1 MLNCKV
7 TANHIEISPD
17 NLTRKLEPGTST
29 YSKQKRSI
37 YSMSK
42 PPITQT
48 PGRKQQVQAM
58 FNHIAGRYDLL
69 NHLLS
74 MGIDK
79 GWRKKLVKL
88 MARDNPRRILDLA
101 TGTADLAI
109 AAAKINPDNITGTDI
124 AEEML
129 AIGQEK
135 VNKLGLGNKITLLKA
150 DSENLPFDDSE
161 FDAAMVAFGVRNYE
175 NLPKGLTEMCRVLK
189 PGSRAFILEFSKPQ
203 KFPVKQL
210 FGFYS
215 RFILPVIGR
224 IVSKHSTAY
233 SYLPESV
240 AAFPQ
245 DKQFIKIMLE
255 AGFSEAEFISLSFGI
270 TNLYIGK
277 K

>member
-1 MLNCKV
+1 
-7 TANHIEISPD
+7 
-17 NLTRKLEPGTST
+17 
-29 YSKQKRSI
+29 
-37 YSMSK
+37 MSK
-42 PPITQT
+42 PHITQT
-48 PGRKQQVQAM
+48 PGRKQQVQVM
-58 FNHIAGRYDLL
+58 FNSIAGRYDLL

-74 MGIDK
+74 MGIDR

-88 MARDNPRRILDLA
+88 MAKDNPGRILDMA

-109 AAAKINPDNITGTDI
+109 AAAKIHPDNITGTDI

-135 VNKLGLGNKITLLKA
+135 VDKLRLGAMIKLLKA
-150 DSENLPFDDSE
+150 DSENLPFGNNE

-175 NLPKGLTEMCRVLK
+175 NLPKGLSEMSRVLK

-215 RFILPVIGR
+215 RFILPFIGR
-224 IVSKHSTAY
+224 LVSKHSTAY

-245 DKQFIKIMLE
+245 ENEFINIMLKS
-255 AGFSEAEFISLSFGI
+255 GFSKAEFISLSFGI
-270 TNLYIGK
+270 TNLYIGTK
-277 K
+277 

>member
-1 MLNCKV
+1 
-7 TANHIEISPD
+7 
-17 NLTRKLEPGTST
+17 
-29 YSKQKRSI
+29 
-37 YSMSK
+37 MSK
-42 PPITQT
+42 PPVTQA
-48 PGRKQQVQAM
+48 PGRKQQVQLM
-58 FNHIAGRYDLL
+58 FNDIANRYDLL

-74 MGIDK
+74 MGIDR
-79 GWRKKLVKL
+79 GWRKKLVRL
-88 MARDNPRRILDLA
+88 MEKDKPLRILDMA

-109 AAAKINPDNITGTDI
+109 AASKIPAVKITGTDI

-135 VNKLGLGNKITLLKA
+135 VNKLGLGGKITLQKA
-150 DSENLPFDDSE
+150 DSENLPFKDGE

-175 NLPKGLTEMCRVLK
+175 NLPKGLSEMCRVLK

-203 KFPVKQL
+203 KFPIKQL

-224 IVSKHSTAY
+224 MVSKHSTAY

-240 AAFPQ
+240 AAFPL

-255 AGFSEAEFISLSFGI
+255 SGFSEAEFISLSFGI

>member
-1 MLNCKV
+1 
-7 TANHIEISPD
+7 
-17 NLTRKLEPGTST
+17 
-29 YSKQKRSI
+29 
-37 YSMSK
+37 MSK
-42 PPITQT
+42 PPVTQA
-48 PGRKQQVQAM
+48 PGRKQQVQLM
-58 FNHIAGRYDLL
+58 FNDIANRYDLL

-74 MGIDK
+74 MGIDR
-79 GWRKKLVKL
+79 GWRKKLVWL
-88 MARDNPRRILDLA
+88 MEKDKPLHILDMA

-109 AAAKINPDNITGTDI
+109 AASKIPAVKITGTDI

-135 VNKLGLGNKITLLKA
+135 VNKLGLGGKITLQKA
-150 DSENLPFDDSE
+150 DSENLPFKDGE

-175 NLPKGLTEMCRVLK
+175 NLPKGLSEMSRVLK

-224 IVSKHSTAY
+224 MVSKHSTAY

-255 AGFSEAEFISLSFGI
+255 SGFSEAEFISLSFGI

>member
-1 MLNCKV
+1 
-7 TANHIEISPD
+7 
-17 NLTRKLEPGTST
+17 
-29 YSKQKRSI
+29 
-37 YSMSK
+37 MSK

-48 PGRKQQVQAM
+48 PGRKIQVQAM
-58 FNHIAGRYDLL
+58 FNEIAERYDLL

-74 MGIDK
+74 MGIDR
-79 GWRKKLVKL
+79 GWRKKLVKM
-88 MARDNPRRILDLA
+88 MAKDKPRRILDMA

-109 AAAKINPDNITGTDI
+109 AAAKINPENITGTDI

-135 VNKLGLGNKITLLKA
+135 VNKLGLGNIITLIKA
-150 DSENLPFDDSE
+150 DSENLPFGDAE
-161 FDAAMVAFGVRNYE
+161 FDSAMVAFGVRNYE
-175 NLPKGLTEMCRVLK
+175 NLPKGLSEMCRVLK

-215 RFILPVIGR
+215 RYILPLIGR
-224 IVSKHSTAY
+224 LVSKNSTAY

-245 DKQFIKIMLE
+245 DDHFLEIMRE
-255 AGFSEAEFISLSFGI
+255 AGFSKAEYISLSFGI
-270 TNLYIGK
+270 TNLYIGEK
-277 K
+277 

>member
-1 MLNCKV
+1 
-7 TANHIEISPD
+7 
-17 NLTRKLEPGTST
+17 
-29 YSKQKRSI
+29 
-37 YSMSK
+37 MSK

-48 PGRKQQVQAM
+48 AGRKQQVQTM
-58 FNHIAGRYDLL
+58 FNSIAGRYDLL

-79 GWRKKLVKL
+79 GWRKELVTL
-88 MARDNPRRILDLA
+88 MGQDHPRRILDMA

-109 AAAKINPDNITGTDI
+109 AAMRINPDSITGTDI

-135 VNKLGLGNKITLLKA
+135 VNKLGLGDKIKLMKA
-150 DSENLPFDDSE
+150 DSENLPFSDAE

-175 NLPKGLTEMCRVLK
+175 NLPKGLSEMCRVLK

-203 KFPVKQL
+203 KFPVKQA

-215 RFILPVIGR
+215 KFILPAIGR
-224 IVSKHSTAY
+224 VVSKHSTAY

-245 DKQFIKIMLE
+245 DDEFIKIMLE
-255 AGFSEAEFISLSFGI
+255 SGFSLAEFKSLSFGI
-270 TNLYIGK
+270 TNLYIGTK
-277 K
+277 

>member
-1 MLNCKV
+1 
-7 TANHIEISPD
+7 
-17 NLTRKLEPGTST
+17 
-29 YSKQKRSI
+29 
-37 YSMSK
+37 
-42 PPITQT
+42 
-48 PGRKQQVQAM
+48 
-58 FNHIAGRYDLL
+58 
-69 NHLLS
+69 
-74 MGIDK
+74 MGIDR

-88 MARDNPRRILDLA
+88 MAEDNPRFILDLA

-109 AAAKINPDNITGTDI
+109 AAMKINPEKITGTDI

-129 AIGQEK
+129 AIGKEK
-135 VNKLGLGNKITLLKA
+135 VTKLGLNDKITLLKA
-150 DSENLPFDDSE
+150 DSENLPFSDHE

-175 NLPKGLTEMCRVLK
+175 NLPKGLSEMCRVLK

-224 IVSKHSTAY
+224 LVSKHSSAY

-245 DKQFIKIMLE
+245 DGEFIKIMLKS
-255 AGFSEAEFISLSFGI
+255 GFSHAEFISLSFGI

>member
-1 MLNCKV
+1 
-7 TANHIEISPD
+7 
-17 NLTRKLEPGTST
+17 
-29 YSKQKRSI
+29 
-37 YSMSK
+37 MSK
-42 PPITQT
+42 PPVTQT
-48 PGRKQQVQAM
+48 AGRKQQVQAM
-58 FNHIAGRYDLL
+58 FNSIAGRYDLL

-79 GWRKKLVKL
+79 GWRKKLVSL
-88 MARDNPRRILDLA
+88 MRQDQPRSILDMA

-109 AAAKINPDNITGTDI
+109 AAMRINPESITGTDI

-135 VNKLGLGNKITLLKA
+135 VNKLGLGDKIKLLKA
-150 DSENLPFDDSE
+150 DSENLPFRDAE

-175 NLPKGLTEMCRVLK
+175 NLPKGLSEMCRVLK

-203 KFPVKQL
+203 KFPVKQA

-215 RFILPVIGR
+215 KFILPAIGR
-224 IVSKHSTAY
+224 VVSRHSSAY

-245 DKQFIKIMLE
+245 DDDFLKIMLG
-255 AGFSEAEFISLSFGI
+255 AGFSQAEFISLSFGI

>member
-1 MLNCKV
+1 
-7 TANHIEISPD
+7 
-17 NLTRKLEPGTST
+17 
-29 YSKQKRSI
+29 
-37 YSMSK
+37 MSK

-48 PGRKQQVQAM
+48 PGRKQQVHAM

-74 MGIDK
+74 MGIDR

-88 MARDNPRRILDLA
+88 MARDKPLHILDMA

-109 AAAKINPDNITGTDI
+109 AAAAINPENITGTDI

-129 AIGQEK
+129 AIGQKK
-135 VNKLGLGNKITLLKA
+135 VDKLGLGNIITLLKA
-150 DSENLPFDDSE
+150 DSENLPFKDAE
-161 FDAAMVAFGVRNYE
+161 FDSAMVAFGVRNYE
-175 NLPKGLTEMCRVLK
+175 NLPKGLSEMCRVLK

-224 IVSKHSTAY
+224 LISNHSTAY

-245 DKQFIKIMLE
+245 DDHFLKIMIE
-255 AGFSEAEFISLSFGI
+255 AGFSQAEFISLSFGI

>member
-1 MLNCKV
+1 
-7 TANHIEISPD
+7 
-17 NLTRKLEPGTST
+17 
-29 YSKQKRSI
+29 
-37 YSMSK
+37 MSK
-42 PPITQT
+42 PPISQS
-48 PGRKQQVQAM
+48 PGRKQQVQVM
-58 FNHIAGRYDLL
+58 FNDIAGRYDLL

-74 MGIDK
+74 MGIDR

-88 MARDNPRRILDLA
+88 MSEDHPCRILDLA

-109 AAAKINPDNITGTDI
+109 AASKLNPDNITGTDI

-129 AIGQEK
+129 AIGKEK
-135 VNKLGLGNKITLLKA
+135 VKKLGLEKTITLMKA
-150 DSENLPFDDSE
+150 DSENLPFGDAE

-175 NLPKGLTEMCRVLK
+175 NLSRVLK
-189 PGSRAFILEFSKPQ
+189 PGSKAFILEFSKPG

-215 RFILPVIGR
+215 RFILPAIGR
-224 IVSKHSTAY
+224 VVSRHSSAY
-233 SYLPESV
+233 TYLPESV

-245 DKQFIKIMLE
+245 EQDFLKIMLKS
-255 AGFSEAEFISLSFGI
+255 GFSHAEFISLSFGI

>member
-1 MLNCKV
+1 M
-7 TANHIEISPD
+7 T
-17 NLTRKLEPGTST
+17 
-29 YSKQKRSI
+29 
-37 YSMSK
+37 K

-48 PGRKQQVQAM
+48 PGRKLQVQAM
-58 FNHIAGRYDLL
+58 FNNIAGRYDLL

-79 GWRKKLVKL
+79 GWRKKLINL
-88 MARDNPRRILDLA
+88 MAQDKPSRILDMA

-109 AAAKINPDNITGTDI
+109 AAAAINPENITGTDI

-135 VNKLGLGNKITLLKA
+135 VNKLGMQKIITLLKA
-150 DSENLPFDDSE
+150 DSENLPFKDAE

-175 NLPKGLTEMCRVLK
+175 NLPQGLSEMCRVLK
-189 PGSRAFILEFSKPQ
+189 PGKKAFILEFSKPQ

-215 RFILPVIGR
+215 RFILPLIGR

-240 AAFPQ
+240 AAFPE
-245 DKQFIKIMLE
+245 DEQFIKIMLA
-255 AGFSEAEFISLSFGI
+255 AGFSQAEFISLSFGI

>member
-1 MLNCKV
+1 
-7 TANHIEISPD
+7 
-17 NLTRKLEPGTST
+17 
-29 YSKQKRSI
+29 
-37 YSMSK
+37 
-42 PPITQT
+42 
-48 PGRKQQVQAM
+48 M
-58 FNHIAGRYDLL
+58 FNDIAGRYDLL

-74 MGIDK
+74 MGIDR

-88 MARDNPRRILDLA
+88 MAQDNPRRILDLA

-109 AAAKINPDNITGTDI
+109 AASKINPENITGTDI

-129 AIGQEK
+129 AIGKLK
-135 VNKLGLGNKITLLKA
+135 VKNLGLENVITLLKA
-150 DSENLPFDDSE
+150 DSENLPFQDAE

-175 NLPKGLTEMCRVLK
+175 NLPKGLSEMCRVLK

-215 RFILPVIGR
+215 RFILPSIGR
-224 IVSKHSTAY
+224 IVSKHNTAY
-233 SYLPESV
+233 TYLPESV
-240 AAFPQ
+240 AAFPLDQ
-245 DKQFIKIMLE
+245 EFIKIMLKS
-255 AGFSEAEFISLSFGI
+255 GFSKAEFISLSFGI

>member
-1 MLNCKV
+1 
-7 TANHIEISPD
+7 
-17 NLTRKLEPGTST
+17 
-29 YSKQKRSI
+29 
-37 YSMSK
+37 MSK
-42 PPITQT
+42 PPISQS
-48 PGRKQQVQAM
+48 PGRKQQVQVM
-58 FNHIAGRYDLL
+58 FNDIAGRYDLL

-74 MGIDK
+74 MGIDR

-88 MARDNPRRILDLA
+88 MSEDNPCRILDLA

-109 AAAKINPDNITGTDI
+109 AASKLYPENITGTDI

-129 AIGQEK
+129 AIGKEK
-135 VNKLGLGNKITLLKA
+135 VKKLGLEKTITLMKA
-150 DSENLPFDDSE
+150 DSENLPFGDAE

-175 NLPKGLTEMCRVLK
+175 NLSKGLSEMCRVLK
-189 PGSRAFILEFSKPQ
+189 PGSRAFILEFSKPG

-215 RFILPVIGR
+215 RFILPAIGR
-224 IVSKHSTAY
+224 VVSRHSSAY
-233 SYLPESV
+233 TYLPESV

-245 DKQFIKIMLE
+245 EQDFLKIMLKS
-255 AGFSEAEFISLSFGI
+255 GFSQAEFISLSFGI

>member
-1 MLNCKV
+1 
-7 TANHIEISPD
+7 
-17 NLTRKLEPGTST
+17 
-29 YSKQKRSI
+29 
-37 YSMSK
+37 MSK
-42 PPITQT
+42 PPTTQI
-48 PGRKQQVQAM
+48 PGRKQEVQVM

-74 MGIDK
+74 MGIDR
-79 GWRKKLVKL
+79 GWRKKLVNL
-88 MARDNPRRILDLA
+88 MAQDNPRRILDMA

-109 AAAKINPDNITGTDI
+109 AAAKINPENITGTDI

-129 AIGQEK
+129 AIGQSK
-135 VNKLGLGNKITLLKA
+135 VNKLGLSRIITLLKA
-150 DSENLPFDDSE
+150 DSENLPFKDAE

-175 NLPKGLTEMCRVLK
+175 NLPKGLSEMCRVLK
-189 PGSRAFILEFSKPQ
+189 PGSSAFILEFSKPQ
-203 KFPVKQL
+203 NFPVKQL

-215 RFILPVIGR
+215 KFILPVIGR
-224 IVSKHSTAY
+224 LVSKHSSAY

-245 DKQFIKIMLE
+245 DKEFIKIMLN
-255 AGFSEAEFISLSFGI
+255 AGFKEAKFISLSFGI

>member
-1 MLNCKV
+1 
-7 TANHIEISPD
+7 
-17 NLTRKLEPGTST
+17 
-29 YSKQKRSI
+29 
-37 YSMSK
+37 MSK

-74 MGIDK
+74 MGIDR

-88 MARDNPRRILDLA
+88 MAEDHPKRILDMA

-109 AAAKINPDNITGTDI
+109 AAARIKPENITGTDI

-129 AIGQEK
+129 AVGQEK
-135 VNKLGLGNKITLLKA
+135 VDKLGLSGVITLLKA
-150 DSENLPFDDSE
+150 DSENLPFGEAE

-175 NLPKGLTEMCRVLK
+175 NLPKGLKEMCRVLK

-215 RFILPVIGR
+215 RFILPTIGR
-224 IVSKHSTAY
+224 LVSRHSTAY

-245 DKQFIKIMLE
+245 DEQFIQIMLD
-255 AGFSEAEFISLSFGI
+255 AGFREAEFISLSFGI

>member
-1 MLNCKV
+1 
-7 TANHIEISPD
+7 
-17 NLTRKLEPGTST
+17 
-29 YSKQKRSI
+29 
-37 YSMSK
+37 MSK
-42 PPITQT
+42 PPVTQT
-48 PGRKQQVQAM
+48 PGRKQQVQVM
-58 FNHIAGRYDLL
+58 FNDIAERYDLL

-74 MGIDK
+74 MGIDR

-88 MARDNPRRILDLA
+88 MAKDNPRHILDLA

-109 AAAKINPDNITGTDI
+109 TAAKIKPEKITGTDI

-135 VNKLGLGNKITLLKA
+135 VNKLGLDKIITLLKA
-150 DSENLPFDDSE
+150 DSENLPFQDGE

-175 NLPKGLTEMCRVLK
+175 NLPKGLLEMSRVLK

-203 KFPVKQL
+203 RFPIKQA
-210 FGFYS
+210 FGIYS
-215 RFILPVIGR
+215 RYILPLIGR
-224 IVSKHSTAY
+224 VVSKHSTAY
-233 SYLPESV
+233 TYLPESV

-245 DKQFIKIMLE
+245 DNEFIKIMLQS
-255 AGFSEAEFISLSFGI
+255 GFSQAEFRSLSFGI